1 LKIPIKVL
9 LADDHAIVRNGIIS
23 LLEKQ
28 QNIEIVAEASNG
40 LEVLRFLQ
48 NGVKPDIIITDIT
61 MPEMDGIELT
71 ASIKLNYPEIKV
83 LILTIIDQEDL
94 IISCFNAG
102 AQGYLLKNVTISEV
116 VFAIEQLHAGHKH
129 ICTTIGIKLLNHWQ
143 GRFTFS
149 SKNLKSSIQLS
160 KRELEIL
167 NLIAEGYTNGEIAE
181 KLFTSKRT
189 IEGNRQNL
197 LDKTGKKN
205 TAALINFVVR
215 NGIID

>member
-1 LKIPIKVL
+1 LKIPIRVL
-9 LADDHAIVRNGIIS
+9 IADNHAIVRNGVIS
-23 LLEKQ
+23 LLEKEH
-28 QNIEIVAEASNG
+28 NIEIVGQASNG
-40 LEVLRFLQ
+40 LEVLRILHS
-48 NGVKPDIIITDIT
+48 KILPDVILTDIV

-71 ASIKLNYPEIKV
+71 KALKLNYPKIRV
-83 LILTIIDQEDL
+83 LILTTADQEEL
-94 IISCFNAG
+94 IISSFGAG
-102 AQGYLLKNVTISEV
+102 AHGYLLKNVNTAEV
-116 VFAIEQLHAGHKH
+116 VFAIEQLAAGYLHL
-129 ICTTIGIKLLNHWQ
+129 CTAVGMKLLNHLK
-143 GRFTFS
+143 GRFTLN
-149 SKNLKSSIQLS
+149 SKNLKGSIQLS

-167 NLIAEGYTNGEIAE
+167 ALIAEGYTNGEIAD

>member
-1 LKIPIKVL
+1 MKIPIKVL
-9 LADDHAIVRNGIIS
+9 IADNHAIVRNGVIS

-28 QNIEIVAEASNG
+28 ENIEIVAQAANG
-40 LEVLRFLQ
+40 LEVLRLLQ
-48 NGVKPDIIITDIT
+48 SGIAPDVVLTDIA

-71 ASIKLNYPEIKV
+71 ELLKLNFPNIKI
-83 LILTIIDQEDL
+83 LILTTADQEEF
-94 IISCFNAG
+94 IISSFTAG
-102 AQGYLLKNVTISEV
+102 AHGYLLKNVNIAEV
-116 VFAIEQLHAGHKH
+116 VFAIEQLAAGYRHL
-129 ICTTIGIKLLNHWQ
+129 CTAIGMKLLNHLQ
-143 GRFTFS
+143 GRFTLN
-149 SKNLKSSIQLS
+149 SKNLKANIQLS

-167 NLIAEGYTNGEIAE
+167 TLIAEGYTNSEIAD

-205 TAALINFVVR
+205 TASLINFVVR

>member
-1 LKIPIKVL
+1 MKIPIKVL
-9 LADDHAIVRNGIIS
+9 IADNHAIVRNGVIS

-28 QNIEIVAEASNG
+28 ENIEIVAQAANG
-40 LEVLRFLQ
+40 LEVLRLLQ
-48 NGVKPDIIITDIT
+48 SGIAPDVILTDIA

-71 ASIKLNYPEIKV
+71 ELLKLNFPNIKI
-83 LILTIIDQEDL
+83 LILTTADQEEF
-94 IISCFNAG
+94 IISSFTAG
-102 AQGYLLKNVTISEV
+102 AHGYLLKNVNIAEV
-116 VFAIEQLHAGHKH
+116 VFAIEQLAAGYRHL
-129 ICTTIGIKLLNHWQ
+129 CTTIGMKLLNHLQ
-143 GRFTFS
+143 GRFTLN
-149 SKNLKSSIQLS
+149 SKNLKANIQLS

-167 NLIAEGYTNGEIAE
+167 TLIAEGYTNSEIAD

-205 TAALINFVVR
+205 TASLINFVVR